1 MIVCSE
7 VSLLGQSFMGIGSY
21 FKRTVKANTN
31 VTGWVSWNAIRNN
44 ANVVGR
50 FIRDIKAPKTS
61 PKTNESFEEAIKRY
75 GLSEQDLRARMRSYF
90 RVAILCVALGV
101 LAFLWMIYLFI
112 KEMIFPGFVALALAS
127 LMFSYGF
134 REHFQYFQIQ
144 QRRLGCTVREWF
156 SSFISR
162 KRLRK

>member
-1 MIVCSE
+1 
-7 VSLLGQSFMGIGSY
+7 MGVGSY

-31 VTGWVSWNAIRNN
+31 VKGWTSWNAIRGN
-44 ANVVGR
+44 ARVVGR
-50 FIRDIKAPKTS
+50 FIRDIRAPKT
-61 PKTNESFEEAIKRY
+61 TVTANESFDEVIKRY
-75 GLSEQDLRARMRSYF
+75 GLTEQDLRARMRSYF
-90 RVAILCVALGV
+90 RVAVLCAALGV
-101 LAFLWMIYLFI
+101 LALLWMVYLFT
-112 KEMIFPGFVALALAS
+112 KGMILPGFVALALAS